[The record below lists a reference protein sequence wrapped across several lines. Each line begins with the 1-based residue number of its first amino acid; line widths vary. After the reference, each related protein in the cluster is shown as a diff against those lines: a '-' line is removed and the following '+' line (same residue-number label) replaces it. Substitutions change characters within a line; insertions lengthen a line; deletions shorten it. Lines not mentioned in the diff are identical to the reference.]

1 MPNLLFTCDVSS
13 EPVNFLCLSLRAEA
27 RRRQEIF
34 VYRLMGSTTST
45 ILYHKNMHFKKLFA
59 CIS

>member
-1 MPNLLFTCDVSS
+1 MPNLLLTCDVSS

-45 ILYHKNMHFKKLFA
+45 ILYHKKYAF
-59 CIS
+59 